1 MKTEIHNA
9 PDYASLHV
17 WLDEGEKI
25 VTEPGAMM
33 GMDPALKMETNMK
46 GGLFGAMKR
55 MVGGE
60 TVFLNTY
67 TSTGEAQRIDIAP
80 SAPGDMKEV
89 QVGGDKGEVLVQSGG
104 YCACTENVELSAS
117 WQGARG
123 FFSGEGLV
131 MLKATGEGTMWITS
145 YGAIDCVEVNGS
157 YIVDTTHIVA
167 FEDSLTYNIRKIGGF
182 KGFFLSAEGRVC
194 EFHGTGKLWIQT
206 RSAPVLASFL
216 HPFRRVNA
224 N

>member
-1 MKTEIHNA
+1 MKTEIRNQ

-17 WLDEGEKI
+17 WLDDGESI
-25 VTEPGAMM
+25 VTESGAMM

-46 GGLFGAMKR
+46 GGLFGGLKR

-60 TVFLNTY
+60 SVFLNTY

-80 SAPGDMKEV
+80 STPGDMREID
-89 QVGGDKGEVLVQSGG
+89 VGTGGTKVMVQSGG
-104 YCACTENVELSAS
+104 YCACTPEVELSAS
-117 WQGARG
+117 WQGAKG
-123 FFSGEGLV
+123 FFSGEGLI
-131 MLKATGEGTMWITS
+131 MLQAQGVGKLWITS
-145 YGAIDCVEVNGS
+145 YGAIDEVEVNGS

-167 FEDSLTYNIRKIGGF
+167 FEDSLTYNIRKLGGL
-182 KGFFLSAEGRVC
+182 KSFFLSAEGLVC
-194 EFHGTGKLWIQT
+194 EFHGQGKLWIQT
-206 RSAPVLASFL
+206 RNAPNLASFL